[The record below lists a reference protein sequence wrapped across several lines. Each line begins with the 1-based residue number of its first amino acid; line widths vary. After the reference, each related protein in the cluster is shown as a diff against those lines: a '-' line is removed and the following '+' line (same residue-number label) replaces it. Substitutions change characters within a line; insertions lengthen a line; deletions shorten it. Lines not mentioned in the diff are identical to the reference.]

1 MDREISL
8 GTLGP
13 TGWRGVSE
21 VLRPLALWISFCLFF
36 LSSPY
41 PSALIPLSYLSFP
54 LLPSFSPS
62 IFPCWLLNPLSY
74 SSFLASPLHSPSSTS
89 PVPHRYP
96 LLFLTLHLLSASPH
110 LFASLIPSISHSPA
124 SSPTLFFLSLK
135 YHHFSPSNSL
145 LFVTLS
151 FFLSYSLVLLTPLP
165 FSPTPEPLSY
175 HSSSLFPCLLPLL
188 VAFHPPSTPFSLHCT
203 DLLCQ

>member
-1 MDREISL
+1 MNQNGPGRVPRGPLNPSGGGLGCSTQSRVRMEVDSGSSIEIGEEAVDREISL

-21 VLRPLALWISFCLFF
+21 VLSPLALRISFCLFF

-54 LLPSFSPS
+54 LLPSSSPS

-74 SSFLASPLHSPSSTS
+74 SSFLAFPLHSPSSTS

-96 LLFLTLHLLSASPH
+96 LLFLTLHLLLASPH
-110 LFASLIPSISHSPA
+110 LFASLMPSISHSPA
-124 SSPTLFFLSLK
+124 SSPTLFFS
-135 YHHFSPSNSL
+135 YPSSTTISPPPTPYSL
-145 LFVTLS
+145 LPSLS
-151 FFLSYSLVLLTPLP
+151 SCPTPL
-165 FSPTPEPLSY
+165 Y
-175 HSSSLFPCLLPLL
+175 C
-188 VAFHPPSTPFSLHCT
+188 
-203 DLLCQ
+203 

>member
-13 TGWRGVSE
+13 TGWRGVSD
-21 VLRPLALWISFCLFF
+21 VLRPLALRISFCLFF

-54 LLPSFSPS
+54 LLPSSSPS

-89 PVPHRYP
+89 PVPHHCP
-96 LLFLTLHLLSASPH
+96 LLFLTLHLLLASPH
-110 LFASLIPSISHSPA
+110 LFASLMPSISHSPA
-124 SSPTLFFLSLK
+124 SSPTLFFPIPQVPPFLPLQLPTLC
-135 YHHFSPSNSL
+135 YP
-145 LFVTLS
+145 LFLP
-151 FFLSYSLVLLTPLP
+151 VLLPCTAE
-165 FSPTPEPLSY
+165 PTTILSN
-175 HSSSLFPCLLPLL
+175 P
-188 VAFHPPSTPFSLHCT
+188 
-203 DLLCQ
+203 